1 MGKLLER
8 YRDKI
13 KKLETS
19 EREYRQQINAL
30 QGKLD
35 ADARFYEVVVKQKNK
50 RIDQLEEHLK
60 RLGVTNP

>member
-13 KKLETS
+13 KNLEAS
-19 EREYRQQINAL
+19 ERECRQQISTL

-50 RIDQLEEHLK
+50 RINQLEEHLK

>member
-1 MGKLLER
+1 MGKLLDR

-13 KKLETS
+13 KKLEAS
-19 EREYRQQINAL
+19 EREHRQQINAI